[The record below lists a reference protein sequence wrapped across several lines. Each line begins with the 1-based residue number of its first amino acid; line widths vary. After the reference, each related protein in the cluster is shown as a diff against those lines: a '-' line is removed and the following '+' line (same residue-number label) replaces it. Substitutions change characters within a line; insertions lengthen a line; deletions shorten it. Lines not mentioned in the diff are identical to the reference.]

1 MNTLTQTTM
10 IKSLNKAA
18 VSNNPELLRIMAEAK
33 AKVPAAKQIADEAPI
48 IKTLTSEAVIEAQA
62 QAELAAEFIAS
73 MEQLYLELQALK
85 KSTAAQAGD
94 DFKSMPEYS
103 LGKVGHIYPVL
114 NTWVYLPDV
123 VKSISGLTIPSTAFT
138 PDDLHVWGNNTYCRL
153 VPDAAGLV
161 TPVIVDSIRPD
172 FGAVKAQVELFS
184 AYLGLGF
191 VPELVSESQ
200 WEASEAR
207 AKVKA
212 ERDKSLYLLMNQQA
226 IDSRDP
232 NSPNDNKHFIV

>member
-1 MNTLTQTTM
+1 MTTLTQTTM
-10 IKSLNKAA
+10 IRSLNKAA
-18 VSNNPELLRIMAEAK
+18 VSSNPELLRIMAEAK
-33 AKVPAAKQIADEAPI
+33 AKVAAVKQATDEAAV

-62 QAELAAEFIAS
+62 QAELAAEFTAS

-85 KSTAAQAGD
+85 KSTAAQAGED
-94 DFKSMPEYS
+94 YKFIPKYS

-123 VKSISGLTIPSTAFT
+123 VKTISGLTIPSTAFT

-153 VPDAAGLV
+153 VPDANGLV

-172 FGAVKAQVELFS
+172 FAAVKAQIELLS

-191 VPELVSESQ
+191 VPELVSEAQ
-200 WEASEAR
+200 WEASEVR

-226 IDSRDP
+226 IDSRDD
-232 NSPNDNKHFIV
+232 NSTNGSKHFIV